1 MPTQRFYNLTESK
14 KNTIIRAAKH
24 EFSRALYS
32 EASINKIIQE
42 AGISRGSF
50 YTYFE
55 DKEDLLKYIMEDF
68 QNKCKG
74 AIWKALENA
83 KGDLFN
89 AVDRV
94 VFYVIQHGRQNEDF
108 NFYKNI
114 LSDYHLTTDTVGFR
128 QHAFLHNYEPF
139 HVFTEGCFQRLDKD
153 KYKLQNAAD
162 FGYLLELLCI
172 VSLKTIAV
180 VYNGIASEEDA
191 KKVYDKQMNILKVGV
206 CR

>member
-1 MPTQRFYNLTESK
+1 MPTQRFYNLSEAK
-14 KNTIIRAAKH
+14 KNVIIKAAKQ
-24 EFSRALYS
+24 EFSRVLYS
-32 EASINKIIQE
+32 DASINKIIKE

-55 DKEDLLKYIMEDF
+55 DKEDLLVYIMEDF
-68 QNKCKG
+68 QNKCKSS
-74 AIWKALENA
+74 IWKALENA

-89 AVDRV
+89 AVDRIIL
-94 VFYVIQHGRQNEDF
+94 YVIQNGRQNEDF

-139 HVFTEGCFQRLDKD
+139 HVFTEGCFKRLDKD

-162 FGYLLELLCI
+162 FGYLLELICI
-172 VSLKTIAV
+172 VSLKTIAI
-180 VYNGIASEEDA
+180 VYDGIASEEDA
-191 KKVYDKQMNILKVGV
+191 KKVYDMQMNILKAGV